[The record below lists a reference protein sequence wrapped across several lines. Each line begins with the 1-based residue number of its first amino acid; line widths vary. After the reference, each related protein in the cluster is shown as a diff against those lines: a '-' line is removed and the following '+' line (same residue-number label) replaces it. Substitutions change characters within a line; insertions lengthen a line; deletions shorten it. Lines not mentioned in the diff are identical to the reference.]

1 MEKPSLAYRD
11 LNDNQMRFIF
21 STIEDALCIT
31 NGKGHILYVNPAAEE
46 LLGVSKKGIQK
57 KRLHEVIPFVERND
71 EFIQTFIDT
80 FDKKTRCRHKLV
92 DYENLNGKVLKLRI
106 SMSYSDYFG
115 GIFVVLLSDLTE
127 LFRVNS
133 AFSRYTSPQI
143 AEYVLTTEE
152 GERQGGKSR
161 DVTILMSDLRG
172 FTAISARLDPMQL
185 IHLLNNY
192 FEKMVEIIEKYSG
205 TVIEFLGDGIFVV
218 FGAPADDPL
227 HPSHAVHCAVE
238 MQNKMA
244 EVNAWN
250 RDEGLPELEMGIG
263 IHSGLS
269 VVGNIGS
276 IQKMKYGC
284 IGETVNLAGRIESLT
299 IGGQVLI
306 SSSVRDR
313 ITEHIRIGS
322 KQTFMP
328 KGSQSDINVL
338 EVTAIGSTVL
348 NQSEDPGFPH
358 EIAPPWP
365 QLQFSLLNG
374 KTVEMVTYEGV
385 LTAFSG
391 DHRFL
396 WLKTAAEL
404 RLRRNVLLKVG
415 NGLYAKILSRDK
427 DTYILCL
434 TPKPD
439 NLEELLRSLS

>member
-11 LNDNQMRFIF
+11 LNDSQMRFIF

-238 MQNKMA
+238 MQNKME

-250 RDEGLPELEMGIG
+250 VTR
-263 IHSGLS
+263 SWKWASVSTRVCLS
-269 VVGNIGS
+269 S
-276 IQKMKYGC
+276 
-284 IGETVNLAGRIESLT
+284 ET
-299 IGGQVLI
+299 
-306 SSSVRDR
+306 SVRFR
-313 ITEHIRIGS
+313 
-322 KQTFMP
+322 K
-328 KGSQSDINVL
+328 
-338 EVTAIGSTVL
+338 
-348 NQSEDPGFPH
+348 
-358 EIAPPWP
+358 
-365 QLQFSLLNG
+365 
-374 KTVEMVTYEGV
+374 
-385 LTAFSG
+385 
-391 DHRFL
+391 
-396 WLKTAAEL
+396 
-404 RLRRNVLLKVG
+404 
-415 NGLYAKILSRDK
+415 
-427 DTYILCL
+427 
-434 TPKPD
+434 
-439 NLEELLRSLS
+439 

>member
-227 HPSHAVHCAVE
+227 HPSHAVHCVF
-238 MQNKMA
+238 
-244 EVNAWN
+244 V
-250 RDEGLPELEMGIG
+250 RVYRP
-263 IHSGLS
+263 
-269 VVGNIGS
+269 
-276 IQKMKYGC
+276 
-284 IGETVNLAGRIESLT
+284 LAG
-299 IGGQVLI
+299 
-306 SSSVRDR
+306 
-313 ITEHIRIGS
+313 
-322 KQTFMP
+322 
-328 KGSQSDINVL
+328 
-338 EVTAIGSTVL
+338 
-348 NQSEDPGFPH
+348 SERHPRR
-358 EIAPPWP
+358 
-365 QLQFSLLNG
+365 
-374 KTVEMVTYEGV
+374 
-385 LTAFSG
+385 LTA
-391 DHRFL
+391 
-396 WLKTAAEL
+396 
-404 RLRRNVLLKVG
+404 
-415 NGLYAKILSRDK
+415 
-427 DTYILCL
+427 
-434 TPKPD
+434 
-439 NLEELLRSLS
+439 